1 MITLDKVK
9 LVATLDCLEGFD
21 PARFSAIK
29 EGGRTKTMKFKVTE
43 PFSLSIEI
51 HQDVKELVVE
61 FTGKILGK
69 DYPQLI
75 SRDTIMM
82 CFERLNELGVC
93 KVDPAKMMSAEV
105 VKCDITKDVP
115 VEDIPALTRYVKGAV
130 RNYEAFSCTKFRNG
144 NLVVEKSVTTHK
156 RKKRITIYDKEHE
169 MNLQGERPFV
179 SDNGLEGKYDGGC
192 RFELNLTSKKQ
203 IREALGLT
211 GNTLAEVLHSEG
223 NPIRDFLGDVLAED
237 PSGKAVTDWNTFEK
251 FAVLAACGF
260 DLAKVEAK
268 VRQYRNP
275 RTTSIPK
282 MMASFREILAGLP
295 TGSSIWS
302 KERLLDAVR

>member
-1 MITLDKVK
+1 M
-9 LVATLDCLEGFD
+9 
-21 PARFSAIK
+21 
-29 EGGRTKTMKFKVTE
+29 TE

-115 VEDIPALTRYVKGAV
+115 VENIPALTRYVKGAV

-179 SDNGLEGKYDGGC
+179 SDNGLEGKYDGVC